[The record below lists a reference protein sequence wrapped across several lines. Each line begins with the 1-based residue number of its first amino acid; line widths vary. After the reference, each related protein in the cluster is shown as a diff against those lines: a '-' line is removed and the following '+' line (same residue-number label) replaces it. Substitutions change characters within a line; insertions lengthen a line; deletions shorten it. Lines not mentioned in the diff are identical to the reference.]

1 MRCEVWRQV
10 RCQEASQEEI
20 EVCSQMCTQVRA
32 KVWSKVQPQ
41 ELTSSQAGVR
51 SPDAVSQRPEIAA
64 QRLVE
69 TYTALA
75 ARGEHLLKA
84 LLDGSPSRQWQHY
97 PEDDAID
104 LVSGYQ
110 WFYHSHSPED
120 RLGATEHGHFHLF
133 ARRPLWARQ
142 LQSSADKAFARFT
155 HNPKKPVNT
164 RHLLTIGMN
173 AKGVPESVFTVNSW
187 VTGDLM
193 LSAPTTALLLAQM
206 RLNTGHY
213 AIDTMLECLTHL
225 CSEEIAQA
233 LSMRDATLS
242 GWGPRNVLTDESLE
256 VLSEVPIDLDQKLAS
271 I

>member
-1 MRCEVWRQV
+1 MCTEMR
-10 RCQEASQEEI
+10 
-20 EVCSQMCTQVRA
+20 TQVRA
-32 KVWSKVQPQ
+32 EVWSKVRPQ
-41 ELTSSQAGVR
+41 ELTSRQPGVR
-51 SPDAVSQRPEIAA
+51 PPDAVSQRPEVAA
-64 QRLVE
+64 QRLIE

-84 LLDGSPSRQWQHY
+84 LLEGNPSRQWQHY

-104 LVSGYQ
+104 MVSGYQ

-120 RLGATEHGHFHLF
+120 RPGATEHGHFHLF
-133 ARRPLWARQ
+133 ARRPLWARR
-142 LQSSADKAFARFT
+142 LQSNAEKAFARLT
-155 HNPKKPVNT
+155 YNPKKTVNT

-206 RLNTGHY
+206 RLNTGHH
-213 AIDTMLECLTHL
+213 AIDTVLECVTHL
-225 CSEEIAQA
+225 CPNEIAQV

-242 GWGPRNVLTDESLE
+242 SRGSRNVLANESLE
-256 VLSEVPIDLDQKLAS
+256 VLSEVPIDLDQKSAS